1 MAVILIIKTEDGE
14 VTELP
19 VLNKIIMGR
28 SSSAD
33 FTIKD
38 SKMSGQHCSFE
49 MTPKGQ
55 LMFTDIGSTNGSFF
69 NNSRISQTVVKIND
83 VIRVGNTLIKL
94 DDKRLSTNERFTIG
108 LSTRKENNEK
118 TLPLMSEKERKNI
131 EKAEIQAEDHAEKH
145 SPKKR
150 TVVLDKS
157 IKEKKKA
164 PDDFNGV
171 DTILEQEISTGAT
184 KMLKL
189 GDSKEP
195 LKKKK

>member
-19 VLNKIIMGR
+19 VLNKVIMGR

-49 MTPKGQ
+49 MTAKGQ
-55 LMFTDIGSTNGSFF
+55 LIFTDIDSTNGSFF
-69 NNSRISQTVVKIND
+69 NNSRIQQTAVKIND
-83 VIRVGNTLIKL
+83 VIRVGDTLIKL
-94 DDKRLSTNERFTIG
+94 DEKRLSTGERMTIG
-108 LSTRKENNEK
+108 VSTRKLENEK
-118 TLPLMSEKERKNI
+118 TLPFVTEREKKVTD
-131 EKAEIQAEDHAEKH
+131 KDSGKLL
-145 SPKKR
+145 KKR

-157 IKEKKKA
+157 IKEKKRA

-171 DTILEQEISTGAT
+171 DTILEQEASTGDT
-184 KMLKL
+184 KMLRL
-189 GDSKEP
+189 DSSKEED
-195 LKKKK
+195 KKKK

>member
-1 MAVILIIKTEDGE
+1 MAIILIIKTEDGE

-38 SKMSGQHCSFE
+38 NKMSGQHCSFE
-49 MTPKGQ
+49 VTMKGQ

-83 VIRVGNTLIKL
+83 VIRVGNTLIKI
-94 DDKRLSTNERFTIG
+94 DEKRLSSSERMSIG
-108 LSTRKENNEK
+108 LSTRKLENEK
-118 TLPLMSEKERKNI
+118 TLPVMSEKDRKAI
-131 EKAEIQAEDHAEKH
+131 EKAEIQSEEAADK

-157 IKEKKKA
+157 IKEKKRA

-171 DTILEQEISTGAT
+171 DTILEQEASTGAT

-189 GDSKEP
+189 DAAKEVV
-195 LKKKK
+195 KKKK

>member
-38 SKMSGQHCSFE
+38 NKMSGQHCSFE
-49 MTPKGQ
+49 MTMKGQ

-83 VIRVGNTLIKL
+83 VIRVGNTLIKI
-94 DDKRLSTNERFTIG
+94 DEKRLSSSERMSIG
-108 LSTRKENNEK
+108 LSTRKLENEK
-118 TLPLMSEKERKNI
+118 TLPVMSEKDRKAI
-131 EKAEIQAEDHAEKH
+131 EKAEIQSEEAADK

-157 IKEKKKA
+157 IKEKKRA

-171 DTILEQEISTGAT
+171 DTILEQEVSTGAT

-189 GDSKEP
+189 DAAKEVV
-195 LKKKK
+195 KKKK

>member
-1 MAVILIIKTEDGE
+1 MAVILIIKTEEGE

-49 MTPKGQ
+49 MTHKGQ
-55 LMFTDIGSTNGSFF
+55 LMFTDLGSTNGSFF
-69 NNSRISQTVVKIND
+69 NNSKITQTVVKIND
-83 VIRVGNTLIKL
+83 IVRVGNTLIRL
-94 DDKRLSTNERFTIG
+94 DEKRLSTNERMTIG
-108 LSTRKENNEK
+108 VSSRKEENEK
-118 TLPLMSEKERKNI
+118 TLPVMSEKDRKAI
-131 EKAEIQAEDHAEKH
+131 ENAEIQSEEAADK
-145 SPKKR
+145 SPKRR

-171 DTILEQEISTGAT
+171 DTILDQEVSTGAT

-189 GDSKEP
+189 DSNKEVV
-195 LKKKK
+195 KKKK

>member
-1 MAVILIIKTEDGE
+1 MAIILIIKTEEGE

-38 SKMSGQHCSFE
+38 SKMSGQHCTFE
-49 MTPKGQ
+49 MTHKGQ
-55 LMFTDIGSTNGSFF
+55 LMFTDLESTNGSFF
-69 NNSRISQTVVKIND
+69 NNSKISQTIVKIND
-83 VIRVGNTLIKL
+83 IVRVGNTLIKL
-94 DDKRLSTNERFTIG
+94 DEKRLSSNERMTIG
-108 LSTRKENNEK
+108 VSSKKQENEK
-118 TLPLMSEKERKNI
+118 TLPGISDNEKRAI
-131 EKAEIQAEDHAEKH
+131 EIAEIQSEKAAEK
-145 SPKKR
+145 SPKRR

-171 DTILEQEISTGAT
+171 DTILDQEASTGDT

-189 GDSKEP
+189 DNNKEIV
-195 LKKKK
+195 KKKR

>member
-1 MAVILIIKTEDGE
+1 MAIILIIKTEDGE

-38 SKMSGQHCSFE
+38 NKMSGQHCSFE
-49 MTPKGQ
+49 MTMKGQ

-83 VIRVGNTLIKL
+83 VIRVGNTLIKI
-94 DDKRLSTNERFTIG
+94 DEKRLSSSERMSIG
-108 LSTRKENNEK
+108 LSTRKLENEK
-118 TLPLMSEKERKNI
+118 TLPVMSEKDRKAI
-131 EKAEIQAEDHAEKH
+131 EKAEIQSEEAADK

-157 IKEKKKA
+157 IKEKKRA

-171 DTILEQEISTGAT
+171 DTILEQEVSTGAT

-189 GDSKEP
+189 DAAKEVV
-195 LKKKK
+195 KKKK

>member
-1 MAVILIIKTEDGE
+1 MAVILIIKTEEGE

-38 SKMSGQHCSFE
+38 SKMSGQHCTFE
-49 MTPKGQ
+49 MTHKGQ
-55 LMFTDIGSTNGSFF
+55 LMFTDLGSTNGSFF
-69 NNSRISQTVVKIND
+69 NNSRISQTAVKIND
-83 VIRVGNTLIKL
+83 VVRVGNTLIRI
-94 DDKRLSTNERFTIG
+94 DEKRLSASERMSIG
-108 LSTRKENNEK
+108 LSTRKVENEK
-118 TLPLMSEKERKNI
+118 TLPVMSAKERKAI
-131 EKAEIQAEDHAEKH
+131 ENAEIQSEEAADK
-145 SPKKR
+145 SPKRR

-171 DTILEQEISTGAT
+171 DTILDQEASTGDT

-189 GDSKEP
+189 DSNAKEVV
-195 LKKKK
+195 KKKK

>member
-14 VTELP
+14 ITELP

-28 SSSAD
+28 SSSSD

-49 MTPKGQ
+49 MTAKGQ

-69 NNSRISQTVVKIND
+69 NNSRISQTVVKIGD

-94 DDKRLSTNERFTIG
+94 DEKRLSTNERFTIG
-108 LSTRKENNEK
+108 LSTRKEENEK
-118 TLPLMSEKERKNI
+118 TLPVMSESERRTI
-131 EKAEIQAEDHAEKH
+131 EKAEMKAEDLADK

>member
-49 MTPKGQ
+49 MTVKGQ

-83 VIRVGNTLIKL
+83 VIRVGNTLIKI
-94 DDKRLSTNERFTIG
+94 DEKRLLSSERMSIG
-108 LSTRKENNEK
+108 LSTRKLENEK
-118 TLPLMSEKERKNI
+118 TLPVMSEKDRKAI
-131 EKAEIQAEDHAEKH
+131 EKAEIQSEVAAEK

-171 DTILEQEISTGAT
+171 DTVLEQEVSTGAT

-189 GDSKEP
+189 DANKEII
-195 LKKKK
+195 KKKK

>member
-1 MAVILIIKTEDGE
+1 MAVILIIKTEEGE

-49 MTPKGQ
+49 MTHKGQ
-55 LMFTDIGSTNGSFF
+55 LMFTDLGSTNGSFF
-69 NNSRISQTVVKIND
+69 NNSRISQTAVKVND
-83 VIRVGNTLIKL
+83 VVRVGNTLIKI
-94 DDKRLSTNERFTIG
+94 DEKRLSSSERMSIG
-108 LSTRKENNEK
+108 LSTRKVENEK
-118 TLPLMSEKERKNI
+118 TLPVMSEKERRAI
-131 EKAEIQAEDHAEKH
+131 EDAETQSEEAAEK

-157 IKEKKKA
+157 IKAKKKA

-171 DTILEQEISTGAT
+171 DTILEQEVSTGAT

-189 GDSKEP
+189 DSNKEVV
-195 LKKKK
+195 KKKK